1 MCEQPD
7 DGCHGIIQDYPRV
20 GESLCLLLNSFSFLS
35 ASVGHTKKP
44 THDITAVV
52 GFTSRSLQSRW
63 PSRERRSKKGR
74 AYLHLHPKSVNS
86 FFRPQIVAPTAL
98 AG

>member
-1 MCEQPD
+1 MCEQSD
-7 DGCHGIIQDYPRV
+7 DGCHEIIQDYPRV

-44 THDITAVV
+44 THDIKAVV

-63 PSRERRSKKGR
+63 PSRERHSTKRR
-74 AYLHLHPKSVNS
+74 AYLHSHLKSVNP
-86 FFRPQIVAPTAL
+86 FFRPQIIAPTFL
-98 AG
+98 T